1 MAGAETKVAD
11 REVSQQTIASL
22 SNLPA
27 TYRQRRF
34 VFAVAGGLVAAF
46 ATVTPFAGVQL
57 LPLVSFNPAVESMV
71 FVNDLVTSILLFA
84 QYATSRS
91 RAILALGIGYLYTA
105 LIVVPHMLTYPGAF
119 TGLLGGGPQT
129 SAWLYYLW
137 SAGTPIAVI
146 VYTLLSGADAAGRAG
161 RGPARVTIALSAVLV
176 FGLVAGVTL
185 ITTAGHRWLPPLV
198 ADNRYTFA
206 TIYLANPAA
215 ILVTGAALA
224 LLWSRRRSVL
234 DYWLLL
240 VLLSLILNFFVA
252 AFFAGQRYSL
262 GFYASRGFTLFTSV
276 LVLGLLLNEMTNLY
290 VRLARAN
297 TMLERERDQKLLNAQ
312 AITASIAHE
321 IRQPLGALVANGE
334 TALVYLA
341 KAPPDFERVH
351 TFLERMLSDGHRAN
365 EVLAAIRALFRKGD
379 EERQRVDLNAII
391 LEVLEALGRE
401 LRAHRIDIRTELE
414 TRLPLVTVH
423 KGQLHEVLINLVG
436 NALDAMATTTG
447 RDRVLR
453 LTTRRNGEDIVHVA
467 VQDSGPGIDPRKID
481 GVFTAFVT
489 TKAQGTGL
497 GLAIC
502 RMIIERHGGEL
513 TASSDGKSGAL
524 FQFALPIR
532 HAKPD
537 YRGDVVC

>member
-1 MAGAETKVAD
+1 MAD
-11 REVSQQTIASL
+11 RGISQQTVVSL

-27 TYRQRRF
+27 TSGQRRIA
-34 VFAVAGGLVAAF
+34 FAVAAVLL
-46 ATVTPFAGVQL
+46 ATFGIVTPFASIQL
-57 LPLVSFNPAVESMV
+57 LPLVSFNPSVESVV

-91 RAILALGIGYLYTA
+91 RAILALAIGYLYTA

-119 TGLLGGGPQT
+119 PGLLAGGPQT

-137 SAGTPIAVI
+137 TAGTPIAVI
-146 VYTLLSGADAAGRAG
+146 AYTLLSGADRTGTAN
-161 RGPARVTIALSAVLV
+161 RGPARVTIAWSVVLV
-176 FGLVAGVTL
+176 FGLVAAITL
-185 ITTAGHRWLPPLV
+185 LTTAGNRWLPPLV
-198 ADNRYTFA
+198 AADRYTDA
-206 TIYLANPAA
+206 TIYLANPLAVLIA
-215 ILVTGAALA
+215 GTALA

-234 DYWLLL
+234 DDWLLL
-240 VLLSLILNFFVA
+240 VLLSLILNFLVA

-276 LVLGLLLNEMTNLY
+276 LVLGLLLTEMTNLY
-290 VRLARAN
+290 LGLARAN
-297 TMLERERDQKLLNAQ
+297 TMLERERDHKLLNAQ

-321 IRQPLGALVANGE
+321 IRQPLGALVASGE

-341 KAPPDFERVH
+341 RTPPDLEGVH
-351 TFLERMLSDGHRAN
+351 TSVKRMLSDSHRAS
-365 EVLAAIRALFRKGD
+365 EVLAAIRALFRKEN
-379 EERQRVDLNAII
+379 EERQRADLNAIV
-391 LEVLEALGRE
+391 LEVLQALGRE

-414 TRLPLVTVH
+414 SRLPLVDVH
-423 KGQLHEVLINLVG
+423 KGQLQEVLVNLVG
-436 NALDAMATTTG
+436 NALDAMAETTG

-453 LTTRRNGEDIVHVA
+453 LTTRRNGQDTVSVA
-467 VQDSGPGIDPRKID
+467 VEDSGPGIDPRNID

-489 TKAQGTGL
+489 TKAQGSGL

-524 FQFALPIR
+524 FQFALPIER
-532 HAKPD
+532 ANRNSGPTAFD
-537 YRGDVVC
+537 PSGPS